1 VHPRRQDLQKNIRA
15 IGLFSAPTIDHST
28 TEAEGA
34 SSLISGLFK
43 IPSSLN
49 PFLQTS
55 QRKRVDLLIMLRET
69 LKICTKVK
77 ITAKGSNELVKEMAR
92 EILGPVLHELNET
105 AQLEEILGDLNIC
118 AFKEMNVRCI
128 FERTF

>member
-1 VHPRRQDLQKNIRA
+1 
-15 IGLFSAPTIDHST
+15 
-28 TEAEGA
+28 
-34 SSLISGLFK
+34 
-43 IPSSLN
+43 
-49 PFLQTS
+49 
-55 QRKRVDLLIMLRET
+55 MLRET